1 MKTVFLSDTH
11 NYEVAVPEGDLVI
24 HCGDA
29 TERGTI
35 QEVSKFAEWFGKLPH
50 RHKLFIAGNHD
61 FLFEQNPTLA
71 RLILQENGITYL
83 EDDYLELE
91 GLRIYGTPQ
100 QPYYHGWAFNRG
112 EEDLMQIYERIPEGL
127 NILITHCPP
136 RGILDE
142 VAQDFK
148 IRYIGDFDLL
158 QRVSRA
164 KPKFHCF
171 GHCHAGYGT
180 KTVID
185 TFFINAS
192 ICNGRQLPVNKPWIF
207 EVEPC

>member
-11 NYEVAVPEGDLVI
+11 NYEVAVPEGDLVV

-61 FLFEQNPTLA
+61 FLFEQNPTVA
-71 RLILQENGITYL
+71 RLILKDNGIAYL

-100 QPYYHGWAFNRG
+100 QPYFHGWAFNRE

-127 NILITHCPP
+127 DILITHCPP

-142 VAQDFK
+142 VAQELK

-171 GHCHAGYGT
+171 GHCHAGYGA

-192 ICNGRQLPVNKPWIF
+192 ICNERQLPVNKPWTF

>member
-11 NYEVAVPEGDLVI
+11 NYEVAVPEGDLVV

-61 FLFEQNPTLA
+61 FLFEQNPTVA
-71 RLILQENGITYL
+71 RLILKDNGIAYL

-100 QPYYHGWAFNRG
+100 QPYFHGWAFNRE
-112 EEDLMQIYERIPEGL
+112 EEDLMEIYERIPDGL
-127 NILITHCPP
+127 DILITHCPP

-148 IRYIGDFDLL
+148 LRHIGSYDLL
-158 QRVSRA
+158 QKVSRA

-171 GHCHAGYGT
+171 GHCHVGYGA
-180 KTVID
+180 KSVID
-185 TFFINAS
+185 TFYINAA
-192 ICNGRQLPVNKPWIF
+192 ICNERQLPVNKPWTF

>member
-11 NYEVAVPEGDLVI
+11 NYEVAVPEGDLVV

-61 FLFEQNPTLA
+61 FLFEQNPTVA
-71 RLILQENGITYL
+71 RLILKDNGIAYL

-100 QPYYHGWAFNRG
+100 QPYFHGWAFNRE
-112 EEDLMQIYERIPEGL
+112 EEDLMEIYERIPDGL
-127 NILITHCPP
+127 DILITHCPP

-148 IRYIGDFDLL
+148 LRHIGSYDLL
-158 QRVSRA
+158 QKVSRA

-171 GHCHAGYGT
+171 GHCHVGYGA
-180 KTVID
+180 KSVID
-185 TFFINAS
+185 TFYINAS
-192 ICNGRQLPVNKPWIF
+192 ICNERQLPVNKPWTF

>member
-35 QEVSKFAEWFGKLPH
+35 REVTLFAEWFGKLPH
-50 RHKLFIAGNHD
+50 PNKLFVAGNHD
-61 FLFEQNPTLA
+61 FLFEQNPTVA
-71 RLILQENGITYL
+71 RLILKDNGITYL
-83 EDDYLELE
+83 EDDYLELG
-91 GLRIYGTPQ
+91 GLKIFGAPQ
-100 QPYYHGWAFNRG
+100 QPYFNNWAFNRE
-112 EEDLMQIYERIPEGL
+112 EEDLMEIYERIPDGL
-127 NILITHCPP
+127 DILITHCPP

-148 IRYIGDFDLL
+148 LRHIGSYDLL
-158 QRVSRA
+158 QKVSRA

-171 GHCHAGYGT
+171 GHCHVGYGA
-180 KTVID
+180 KSVID
-185 TFFINAS
+185 TFYINAA
-192 ICNGRQLPVNKPWIF
+192 ICNERQLPVNKPWTF

>member
-11 NYEVAVPEGDLVI
+11 NYEVAVPEGDLVV

-61 FLFEQNPTLA
+61 FLFEQNPTVA
-71 RLILQENGITYL
+71 RLILKDNGIAYL

-100 QPYYHGWAFNRG
+100 QPYFHGWAFNRE

-127 NILITHCPP
+127 DILITHCPP

-142 VAQDFK
+142 VAQEFK

-171 GHCHAGYGT
+171 GHCHAGYGA

-192 ICNGRQLPVNKPWIF
+192 ICNERQLPVNKPWTF